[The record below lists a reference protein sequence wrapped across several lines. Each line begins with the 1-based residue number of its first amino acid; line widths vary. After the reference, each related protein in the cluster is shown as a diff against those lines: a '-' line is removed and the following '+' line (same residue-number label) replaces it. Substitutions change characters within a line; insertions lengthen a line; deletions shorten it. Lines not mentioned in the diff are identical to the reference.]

1 MSSSRFTTLL
11 LLGAI
16 LFSTPVPAQE
26 WAKEKLSQSPRHLE
40 WVTVNSGERKIETYV
55 AYPEKA
61 KNTVTV
67 LVIHEIFGHSDW
79 IKLLCDQL
87 AEAGYIA
94 VAPDLLSGMGP
105 DGGATGS
112 FADVESVR
120 KAVSGLSPEQVTS
133 DLEAVADYAKNL
145 PASNGKLA
153 VAGFC
158 WGGTQTFRF
167 TSVSE
172 QMIASFPFYGSA
184 PDNQALSGVK
194 APVYGFYAEN
204 DARVNATLADTE
216 KAMKEFGKT
225 FDPVIYQGA
234 GHGFM
239 RAGAAPDAGQ
249 ENAQAAKDAWAR
261 WLKLLKSL

>member
-1 MSSSRFTTLL
+1 MSNSRFITFLLFGALL
-11 LLGAI
+11 LCA
-16 LFSTPVPAQE
+16 PVPAQE
-26 WAKEKLSQSPRHLE
+26 WAKEKLAQSPRHLE
-40 WVTVNSGERKIETYV
+40 WVTVTSGDREIETYV
-55 AYPEKA
+55 AYPENAKKA
-61 KNTVTV
+61 TTV

-79 IKLLCDQL
+79 VKLLCDQL
-87 AEAGYIA
+87 AQAGYIA

-112 FADVESVR
+112 FTDVESVR
-120 KAVSGLSPEQVTS
+120 KAVSGLAARQVTS
-133 DLEAVADYAKNL
+133 DLEAVADYAREL

-167 TSVSE
+167 AATSD
-172 QMIASFPFYGSA
+172 QMVANFPFYGSS
-184 PDNQALSGVK
+184 PDDQALATVS
-194 APVYGFYAEN
+194 APIYGFYAEN

-216 KAMKEFGKT
+216 KALKEFGKT
-225 FDPVIYQGA
+225 FEPVIYQGA

-239 RAGAAPDAGQ
+239 RAGAAPDASQ

-261 WLKLLKSL
+261 WLKLLESL